1 MLFFKL
7 KAMSTSKVAT
17 KTDLVKLRSR
27 TTSNGKATLY
37 LDYVQFD
44 ERVRESIGLSLL
56 AGRGP
61 EIKEKNRVTMAKAE
75 AIRLAKEKELLS
87 ETPAKTNEG
96 EKTPFLAYYRNM
108 MEDRKQSDGNYGNWK
123 SCYKYL
129 RVYCNEK
136 TTFADIT
143 PRWVQGFKS
152 YLETVEKD
160 TTKMALRPREGF
172 NGLSQNSKCSYFNKL
187 RACLNQAYKEGLI
200 ASNPADPVKGFK
212 SDEAER
218 QYLTIEEVKK
228 MAETECRYPH
238 LKRAFLFGCF
248 TGLRKSDIEK
258 LTWGEVQKFGDYTR
272 LVFKQKKT
280 GGQEYLDIPKAAE
293 QYLGKQGAKGPD
305 DLVFPMFKYSSETS
319 LELRRWALAAGITK
333 DFTFHCSRHTF
344 AVMLLN
350 SGTDIYTVSKL
361 LGHREIATTQIYA
374 HLVDSRKQEAV
385 DKISDIFRNI

>member
-37 LDYVQFD
+37 LYYVQFD

-200 ASNPADPVKGFK
+200 ASNPADPEAATFPA
-212 SDEAER
+212 DRPPEAER
-218 QYLTIEEVKK
+218 Q
-228 MAETECRYPH
+228 
-238 LKRAFLFGCF
+238 
-248 TGLRKSDIEK
+248 
-258 LTWGEVQKFGDYTR
+258 
-272 LVFKQKKT
+272 
-280 GGQEYLDIPKAAE
+280 AAE
-293 QYLGKQGAKGPD
+293 QRDRTGREHLPLRTPTTTKNGMIPRSTHLRKAGRPRRSRQAPSPRRTPHCGQ
-305 DLVFPMFKYSSETS
+305 ETC
-319 LELRRWALAAGITK
+319 R
-333 DFTFHCSRHTF
+333 
-344 AVMLLN
+344 
-350 SGTDIYTVSKL
+350 
-361 LGHREIATTQIYA
+361 
-374 HLVDSRKQEAV
+374 
-385 DKISDIFRNI
+385 

>member
-87 ETPAKTNEG
+87 ETPTKTNEG

-160 TTKMALRPREGF
+160 TTKMALRTP
-172 NGLSQNSKCSYFNKL
+172 SAHTS
-187 RACLNQAYKEGLI
+187 
-200 ASNPADPVKGFK
+200 
-212 SDEAER
+212 
-218 QYLTIEEVKK
+218 T
-228 MAETECRYPH
+228 
-238 LKRAFLFGCF
+238 
-248 TGLRKSDIEK
+248 
-258 LTWGEVQKFGDYTR
+258 
-272 LVFKQKKT
+272 
-280 GGQEYLDIPKAAE
+280 
-293 QYLGKQGAKGPD
+293 
-305 DLVFPMFKYSSETS
+305 SSE
-319 LELRRWALAAGITK
+319 
-333 DFTFHCSRHTF
+333 
-344 AVMLLN
+344 
-350 SGTDIYTVSKL
+350 
-361 LGHREIATTQIYA
+361 
-374 HLVDSRKQEAV
+374 LV
-385 DKISDIFRNI
+385 